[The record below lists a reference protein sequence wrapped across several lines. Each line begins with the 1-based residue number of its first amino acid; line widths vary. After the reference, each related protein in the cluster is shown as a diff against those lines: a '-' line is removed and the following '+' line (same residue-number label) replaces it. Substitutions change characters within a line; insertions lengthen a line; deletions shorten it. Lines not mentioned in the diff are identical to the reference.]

1 MKIMLRISALIIALS
16 VSAGCLQA
24 KPIPGPKGGR
34 IVTTDAPHVEF
45 FVRDDRTVEIT
56 FYDNELAPTSVADRR
71 VTAIAEAQAGRKKLE
86 FSETN
91 GALIS
96 TEPLPAGDG
105 YTVVVQVRES
115 ATARPKNYR
124 VVLHDEM
131 CAECRRAEYA
141 CTCEEGEHE
150 GHGH

>member
-1 MKIMLRISALIIALS
+1 MKIMLKISALIIALS

-24 KPIPGPKGGR
+24 KPISGPKGGR
-34 IVTTDAPHVEF
+34 IVTTDAPHVEL

-71 VTAIAEAQAGRKKLE
+71 VTAIVEAQAGRKKLE

-96 TEPLPAGDG
+96 TEPLPEGDG

-141 CTCEEGEHE
+141 CTCEEGDHE